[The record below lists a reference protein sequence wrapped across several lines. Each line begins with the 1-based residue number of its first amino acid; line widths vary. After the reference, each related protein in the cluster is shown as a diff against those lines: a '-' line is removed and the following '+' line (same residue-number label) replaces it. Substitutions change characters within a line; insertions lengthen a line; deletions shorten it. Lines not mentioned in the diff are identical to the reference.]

1 MEKFSDIRPYNDD
14 EVADVIA
21 SIIADNEFISA
32 IRWLKYPHV
41 PAFLNFALF
50 PVFRFII
57 KKETKNVTTVAEF
70 QARISSYLDH
80 VISTTIDEL
89 SISGLDKLNE
99 DESYLFVSN
108 HRDITL
114 DPAFVNYSL
123 FHRFK
128 KTVRI
133 AIGDNLLTKDFAT
146 KLMRINKSFIVK
158 RSEKAPRKMLANLRV
173 LSEYIHHSLKN
184 DQHSVWIAQKEGR
197 AKNGIDRTDPA
208 IIKMFAI
215 NEGRGDAF
223 PEFIK
228 SLNIVPVSIS
238 YEYDPCD
245 QMKANELH
253 TIETTGTYHKADQ
266 EDIKSI
272 ATGISGYKGNV
283 HIHFGEVLKE
293 NLADADI
300 VAAWLDKHIID
311 GYVLH
316 PSNYFAYE
324 KLHGYIPEGVF
335 SSRRIPFNAP
345 AMSREKRIFE
355 ERLTSVPVELRKE
368 WLEAY
373 ASPITSKQE
382 FALK

>member
-1 MEKFSDIRPYNDD
+1 MEKFSDIRPYNDE
-14 EVADVIA
+14 EVSEVIS

-32 IRWLKYPHV
+32 IRWLKFPNL
-41 PAFLNFALF
+41 PSFLNPILF
-50 PVFRFII
+50 PIFRFII

-70 QARISSYLDH
+70 QSRISAYLDH
-80 VISTTIDEL
+80 MIATTIGDL
-89 SISGLDKLNE
+89 SISGLEKLRE

-123 FHRFK
+123 FHRFG

-173 LSEYIHHSLKN
+173 LSEYIHYSLTK

-197 AKNGIDRTDPA
+197 AKDGIDRTDPA

-223 PEFIK
+223 PDFIK

-253 TIETTGTYHKADQ
+253 TIETTGSYIKADQ

-283 HIHFGEVLKE
+283 HIHFGEVLKS
-293 NLADADI
+293 NLEDADI
-300 VAAWLDKHIID
+300 VAAWLDKQIID

-324 KLHGYIPEGVF
+324 KLYGDSPEGIY
-335 SSRRIPFNAP
+335 SSRRIPFNAH
-345 AMSREKRIFE
+345 AMSKERREFE
-355 ERLTSVPVELRKE
+355 ERFSTVPVELREK
-368 WLEAY
+368 WLQAY
-373 ASPITSKQE
+373 ANPIISKQE

>member
-14 EVADVIA
+14 EVSDIIK
-21 SIIADNEFISA
+21 SIIADDEFIAA
-32 IRWLKYPHV
+32 IRGLKFPRLPMFVNPVLYPIV
-41 PAFLNFALF
+41 RWVL
-50 PVFRFII
+50 RR
-57 KKETKNVTTVAEF
+57 ETKDVLSVDDF
-70 QARISSYLDH
+70 QSRLSHYLDH
-80 VISTTIDEL
+80 MIATRVDQVT
-89 SISGLDKLNE
+89 ISGLEKLSAN
-99 DESYLFVSN
+99 DSYLFVSN

-123 FHRFK
+123 FHKFG

-158 RSEKAPRKMLANLRV
+158 RSEKAPRKMLANLKV
-173 LSEYIHHSLKN
+173 LSEYITHSLHEDN
-184 DQHSVWIAQKEGR
+184 HSVWIAQKEGR
-197 AKNGIDRTDPA
+197 AKNGVDRTDPA

-215 NEGRGDAF
+215 NDGRGD
-223 PEFIK
+223 EFAGFIN

-253 TIETTGTYHKADQ
+253 TIETTGSYTKGEQ
-266 EDIKSI
+266 EDIQSI
-272 ATGISGYKGNV
+272 ATGITGYKGNV
-283 HIHFGEVLKE
+283 HIHFGEVLKDCF
-293 NLADADI
+293 ADAET
-300 VAAWLDKHIID
+300 VAAWLDKQIID

-324 KLHGYIPEGVF
+324 KLHGEFPQGVY
-335 SSRRIPFNAP
+335 SSRRIPFNSH
-345 AMSREKRIFE
+345 AMSKEKREFE
-355 ERLTSVPVELRKE
+355 ERLSTVPEPLRKK

-373 ASPITSKQE
+373 ANPISSKQE

>member
-1 MEKFSDIRPYNDD
+1 MEKFSDIRPYNDE
-14 EVADVIA
+14 EVTEIIA

-32 IRWLKYPHV
+32 IRWLKFPRL
-41 PAFLNFALF
+41 PAFLNFILF
-50 PVFRFII
+50 PLFRFII
-57 KKETKNVTTVAEF
+57 KKETKNVTSVAEF
-70 QARISSYLDH
+70 QARISDYLNH
-80 VISTTIDEL
+80 MIATTIDDL
-89 SISGLDKLNE
+89 SISGLEKLNE
-99 DESYLFVSN
+99 NENYLFVSN
-108 HRDITL
+108 HRDIAL

-123 FHRFK
+123 FHRFG

-173 LSEYIHHSLKN
+173 LSEYIHRSLTT

-245 QMKANELH
+245 LMKANELY
-253 TIETTGTYHKADQ
+253 TIEKTGFYTKADQ

-283 HIHFGEVLKE
+283 HIHFGEILKDS
-293 NLADADI
+293 LGDADI

-324 KLHGYIPEGVF
+324 KLYDSVPEGVY

-345 AMSREKRIFE
+345 AISKEKREFE
-355 ERLTSVPVELRKE
+355 ERFATVPVELRKK

-373 ASPITSKQE
+373 ANPIVSKQE

>member
-1 MEKFSDIRPYNDD
+1 MEKFADIRPYNDD
-14 EVADVIA
+14 EVAEVIA
-21 SIIADNEFISA
+21 SIIADDEFISA
-32 IRWLKYPHV
+32 IRWLKFPRV
-41 PAFLNFALF
+41 PAFLNFVLF
-50 PVFRFII
+50 PIFRFII

-70 QARISSYLDH
+70 QARISNYMDH
-80 VISTTIDEL
+80 MIATTIDEL
-89 SISGLDKLNE
+89 SISGLDKLDENE
-99 DESYLFVSN
+99 NYLFISN

-158 RSEKAPRKMLANLRV
+158 RSEKAPRKMLANLRL
-173 LSEYIHHSLKN
+173 LSEYIHFSLMQDN
-184 DQHSVWIAQKEGR
+184 HCVWIAQKEGR
-197 AKNGIDRTDPA
+197 AKNGVDRTDPA

-253 TIETTGTYHKADQ
+253 TIETTGSYTKADQ

-293 NLADADI
+293 ELDDADI

-324 KLHGYIPEGVF
+324 KLHGSFPEGVY
-335 SSRRIPFNAP
+335 SKRRIPFNAP
-345 AMSREKRIFE
+345 AMSKEKREFE
-355 ERLTSVPVELRKE
+355 ERLATVPVELRKQ

-373 ASPITSKQE
+373 ANPIISKQT
-382 FALK
+382 FALR